1 MLPYQLCRER
11 PRLRVCP
18 AWAGGGIVPSKGGR
32 ATATTNPTIGPPVVA
47 SQPVAPAPPVVA
59 TPAVLRTRDEWENA
73 GFTVAE
79 IGRPLRRGVDVERF
93 NELAAREDALVP
105 EEAEELYR
113 YRLRR
118 VQSRLRQL
126 ARASA
131 RADEEGVRAAIHDL
145 DGRVAELRR
154 LEEERQRSG
163 LAIGYELELDQRQTA
178 IAQRRE
184 LARRRPPGLVAGS
197 AVAPAQPNGD
207 VRLPPIAFQAAP
219 NDVPVYIL
227 APRSLPSDALVRN
240 VEAVAHQGA
249 NLHVVHDPSEIPRGH
264 ELPPLVLNWGGSD
277 SLPADLVALN
287 RPDAVRIASDQV
299 ESVRRL
305 GELAPRTVLR
315 PDDMHLLESD
325 RVVAKQRRGARG
337 SGKAVIAADAP
348 WSERAR
354 YDLFQEFIPDRAEY
368 RVSVLN
374 GRVVSAYAKQPPTG
388 ANLEDLR
395 PEWTH
400 QLVTTLPA
408 AVVSTAREGARRI
421 GLDYAGVDVI
431 VDRRT
436 GRALCLEANAAPG
449 MSEQTL
455 SSLYAHL
462 QQTLRRRLRRAS

>member
-1 MLPYQLCRER
+1 M
-11 PRLRVCP
+11 
-18 AWAGGGIVPSKGGR
+18 PSKGGR
-32 ATATTNPTIGPPVVA
+32 SMTSTNPAVGPPVVMGPA
-47 SQPVAPAPPVVA
+47 SV
-59 TPAVLRTRDEWENA
+59 RTREEWDAA
-73 GFTVAE
+73 GFSVAE
-79 IGRPLRRGVDVERF
+79 IARPLRRGIDVERLS
-93 NELAAREDALVP
+93 ELATREDGLVP

-126 ARASA
+126 ERARA
-131 RADEEGVRAAIHDL
+131 RGDEAGLRVALDDL
-145 DGRVAELRR
+145 DGRLEELRQ
-154 LEEERQRSG
+154 LEAERQRDG
-163 LAIGYELELDQRQTA
+163 LAIGYELELDQRQAA
-178 IAQRRE
+178 IDHLLE

-197 AVAPAQPNGD
+197 DVQTPQPTGD
-207 VRLPPIAFQAAP
+207 VRLPAIAFQASP

-249 NLHVVHDPSEIPRGH
+249 NLHLVHDPSEIPQRD
-264 ELPPLVLNWGGSD
+264 EIPPLVLNWGRSD

-315 PDDMHLLESD
+315 PDDMHLLGSD

-348 WSERAR
+348 WSEQAR
-354 YDLFQEFIPDRAEY
+354 HDLFQEFIPERDEY
-368 RVSVLN
+368 RLGVLN
-374 GRVVSAYAKQPPTG
+374 GRVVSAYAKRPPAG
-388 ANLEDLR
+388 VDPENLQ

-400 QLVTTLPA
+400 ELVQTLPA
-408 AVVSTAREGARRI
+408 AVAATAREGARRI

-436 GRALCLEANAAPG
+436 GRAHCLEVNAAPG
-449 MSEQTL
+449 MSEHTL
-455 SSLYAHL
+455 RSLYAHL

>member
-1 MLPYQLCRER
+1 M
-11 PRLRVCP
+11 
-18 AWAGGGIVPSKGGR
+18 PSKGGR
-32 ATATTNPTIGPPVVA
+32 GTTTTNPVVGPPVVA
-47 SQPVAPAPPVVA
+47 G
-59 TPAVLRTRDEWENA
+59 PAVGRTREEWDAA

-79 IGRPLRRGVDVERF
+79 IGRALRRDIDVERL
-93 NELAAREDALVP
+93 NELAAREDGLVP

-131 RADEEGVRAAIHDL
+131 RADEEGIRAAIDDL

-154 LEEERQRSG
+154 LEGERQRSG
-163 LAIGYELELDQRQTA
+163 LAIGYELELDQRQAA
-178 IAQRRE
+178 IGQLLE

-197 AVAPAQPNGD
+197 DVAPAQPTGD
-207 VRLPPIAFQAAP
+207 VQLPPIAFQAAP

-249 NLHVVHDPSEIPRGH
+249 NLHVVYDPSEIPRGQ

-315 PDDMHLLESD
+315 PDDMHLLGSD
-325 RVVAKQRRGARG
+325 RVVAKQRQGARG

-354 YDLFQEFIPDRAEY
+354 HDLFQEFIPDRAEY
-368 RVSVLN
+368 RVSLLN
-374 GRVVSAYAKQPPTG
+374 GRVVSAYAKQPPAG
-388 ANLEDLR
+388 ANPEDLR
-395 PEWTH
+395 PEWRH
-400 QLVTTLPA
+400 EPVTTLPA
-408 AVVSTAREGARRI
+408 AVVATAREGARRI

-436 GRALCLEANAAPG
+436 GRAHCLEANAAPG

-455 SSLYAHL
+455 RSLYAHL
-462 QQTLRRRLRRAS
+462 QRTLRRRLERAS